1 MVQARR
7 KTGKQKDP
15 AASKV
20 ASEPQPAEQSA
31 GEPACEN
38 TDDDCP
44 DISSPSSSDSSSSS
58 SCDEG
63 SSSSSSKTVFRK
75 PASKVSKKPAISK
88 AQQATQQSDEEV
100 EQAASTMQTHEED
113 EPSQAC
119 EPVGPVTDTWIAR
132 VASYY
137 WFGSVLRGLGTK
149 RDPNLQAQLSPLA
162 RL

>member
-31 GEPACEN
+31 GEPAGEN

-75 PASKVSKKPAISK
+75 PAS
-88 AQQATQQSDEEV
+88 DL
-100 EQAASTMQTHEED
+100 QTHEED

-119 EPVGPVTDTWIAR
+119 EPVVPATDTWIAR
-132 VASYY
+132 VA
-137 WFGSVLRGLGTK
+137 V
-149 RDPNLQAQLSPLA
+149 
-162 RL
+162 